1 MIISGKDESLVPYWT
16 RVRLILN
23 DNTQHKGGWYAG
35 DERADTWYKDIN
47 LCLADA
53 EEGNER
59 ALKYV
64 AEFTKQRMLG

>member
-1 MIISGKDESLVPYWT
+1 MKLDGRDESLVAYWT
-16 RVRLILN
+16 RVRLLLN
-23 DNTQHKGGWYAG
+23 DTTKHKGGWYAS

-53 EEGNER
+53 AEGNKR
-59 ALKYV
+59 ALKYI